1 MASLLLTP
9 EQRQIIGHPGRTLLI
24 GAVAGSGKTTTLAH
38 CVAHRERQ
46 GMPAR
51 DILVLVFTPAAE
63 QVFRQR
69 LAQASA
75 SRHVRVAT
83 YPAYAK
89 SLLDHWQES
98 GAIDGATVYLESP
111 EAVRP
116 YLFEAIELASE
127 APDADPDY
135 SYDLT
140 NLHAEILLNQMS
152 RLKGTLGM
160 RRFDDEPDDEIAE
173 SLDLPRGLVAI
184 CRQYE
189 RMRCLDWGSYA
200 FQSEQ
205 DLVYDALGILSVET
219 GGPELPRHALIVADE
234 WHDANAGHVDLLA
247 HLTTQGTRV
256 IAAGDREQVIHT
268 WNGADPRY
276 MGEAF
281 LARFPGTERLPL
293 TASFRCGATL
303 SAGAAALTG
312 QPFTSSRASDTDV
325 QVTTYASQDS
335 DNGSGGNGNNST
347 GNRGGD
353 GGGNGTGNGAR
364 PGTGDCAL
372 KVLDTLMQLN
382 QASADARWNDCAVLL
397 RDHHQSIE
405 LENTLIEHGVPYQT
419 EGFSSYFHR
428 VEVMM
433 LRGILHIVQGTIAPV
448 TAPAEVR
455 GVLRALGM
463 FAGLRYSEAEWTD
476 AERTIARQPDTLR
489 DFHRGQ
495 LTRSDDGEHAPDAV
509 TRRWRERFAAVCD
522 ALIAER
528 GNWNAGRLLA
538 HAATHLNIADTTRR
552 LFVHQHQADAVSR
565 SIAGFIAYAARTG
578 LDAGQFLAA
587 LDKAQA
593 RSGALKKHAQRLT
606 LSTVRDAKGKE
617 WKHVLLPW
625 LARGEFPD
633 ARAEPGEERRLF
645 YVAITRASDTLT
657 LFTPAGEVH
666 PYVQAMRLV
675 VRPGSAVRVAR
686 AAPAHAVPM
695 QAAPVQAAPVQ
706 AVPRAPTVSP
716 QLAGRVYLD
725 VPYDEKDAAKQLGAQ
740 WDNIQRKWWI
750 TPAMPTRLFQ
760 KWLRP
765 ETGRDA

>member
-9 EQRQIIGHPGRTLLI
+9 EQRQIIGHPGRALLI

-75 SRHVRVAT
+75 SRQVQVAT

-89 SLLDHWQES
+89 SLLDHWQET
-98 GAIDGATVYLESP
+98 GAIDGASVYLESA

-127 APDADPDY
+127 ASDADPDY
-135 SYDLT
+135 RYDLS

-152 RLKGTLGM
+152 RMKGTLAM
-160 RRFDDEPDDEIAE
+160 RRFENEPDDEIAE

-189 RMRCLDWGSYA
+189 RTRCLDYGSFA

-205 DLVYDALGILSVET
+205 DLVYDALGILAVET
-219 GGPELPRHALIVADE
+219 GSPELPRHALIVADE
-234 WHDANAGHVDLLA
+234 WHDANAGHVELLA
-247 HLTTQGTRV
+247 HLTTPGTRI

-276 MGEAF
+276 MGEGF

-312 QPFTSSRASDTDV
+312 QPFTSSRATDTDV
-325 QVTTYASQDS
+325 RVTTYDPQAD
-335 DNGSGGNGNNST
+335 
-347 GNRGGD
+347 GD
-353 GGGNGTGNGAR
+353 GAMK
-364 PGTGDCAL
+364 AL
-372 KVLDTLMQLN
+372 DALMQLN

-578 LDAGQFLAA
+578 LDAGQFLAS

-633 ARAEPGEERRLF
+633 ARAEPCEERRLF
-645 YVAITRASDTLT
+645 YVAITRASDSLT
-657 LFTPAGEVH
+657 LFTPAGEPH
-666 PYVQAMRLV
+666 PYVQAMRLEA
-675 VRPGSAVRVAR
+675 RPASAVRAAR
-686 AAPAHAVPM
+686 AAAAHL
-695 QAAPVQAAPVQ
+695 APVRTAPPPPAA
-706 AVPRAPTVSP
+706 AAAPRAPAVPP
-716 QLAGRVYLD
+716 QLAARVYLD

>member
-9 EQRQIIGHPGRTLLI
+9 EQRQIIGHPGRALLI

-89 SLLDHWQES
+89 SLLDHWQET
-98 GAIDGATVYLESP
+98 GAIDGATSYLASP
-111 EAVRP
+111 EALRGHL
-116 YLFEAIELASE
+116 YDAIELASE

-135 SYDLT
+135 HYDLT
-140 NLHAEILLNQMS
+140 SLHAEILLNQMS
-152 RLKGTLGM
+152 RLKGTLAM
-160 RRFDDEPDDEIAE
+160 RRFDDEPDDELAE

-189 RMRCLDWGSYA
+189 RLRCLDYGSFA

-205 DLVYDALGILSVET
+205 DLVYDVLGILDGNTATVAV
-219 GGPELPRHALIVADE
+219 PRHALIVADE
-234 WHDANAGHVDLLA
+234 WHDANAGHVDLLT
-247 HLTTQGTRV
+247 HLTASGTRI

-268 WNGADPRY
+268 WNGADPRF
-276 MGEAF
+276 MGEGF

-312 QPFTSSRASDTDV
+312 QPFTSSRATDTEV
-325 QVTTYASQDS
+325 RVTPYDPATS
-335 DNGSGGNGNNST
+335 
-347 GNRGGD
+347 
-353 GGGNGTGNGAR
+353 
-364 PGTGDCAL
+364 GDCAQR
-372 KVLDTLMQLN
+372 VLDTLMRLN
-382 QASADARWNDCAVLL
+382 QASADARWSDCAVLL

-419 EGFSSYFHR
+419 EGFASYFHR
-428 VEVMM
+428 VEILM

-448 TAPAEVR
+448 TNLPEIR
-455 GVLRALGM
+455 GILRALGL
-463 FAGLRYSEAEWTD
+463 FAGLRYSDAAWTD
-476 AERTIARQPDTLR
+476 AERTIANQPDTLR

-495 LTRSDDGEHAPDAV
+495 LTRSDDGEQAPDAA
-509 TRRWRERFAAVCD
+509 TRRWRERFAVVSD

-528 GNWNAGRLLA
+528 NSWNAGRLLTY
-538 HAATHLNIADTTRR
+538 AASHLNIADTTRR

-593 RSGALKKHAQRLT
+593 RSGALKKHTQRLT

-645 YVAITRASDTLT
+645 YVAITRASDKLM
-657 LFTPAGEVH
+657 LFTPTGELH
-666 PYVQAMRLV
+666 PYVQAMRLSV
-675 VRPGSAVRVAR
+675 APVASSKASQSMSAVVSTAASASTMGSTRASAAAIPQSADLALTAR
-686 AAPAHAVPM
+686 RAPATPAV
-695 QAAPVQAAPVQ
+695 QT
-706 AVPRAPTVSP
+706 PRAPTVSP
-716 QLAGRVYLD
+716 QLANRVYLD
-725 VPYDEKDAAKQLGAQ
+725 VPYEEKDAAKQLGAQ
-740 WDNIQRKWWI
+740 WDTIQRKWWI
-750 TPAMPTRLFQ
+750 TPAMPTRLFR
-760 KWLRP
+760 KWLRAEQTP
-765 ETGRDA
+765 DA

>member
-9 EQRQIIGHPGRTLLI
+9 EQRQIIGHPGRALLI

-75 SRHVRVAT
+75 SRQVQVAT

-89 SLLDHWQES
+89 SLLDHWQET
-98 GAIDGATVYLESP
+98 GAIDGASVYLESA

-135 SYDLT
+135 SYDLS

-152 RLKGTLGM
+152 RMKGTLAM
-160 RRFDDEPDDEIAE
+160 RRFEDEPDDEIAE

-184 CRQYE
+184 CRHYE
-189 RMRCLDWGSYA
+189 RTRCLDYGSFA

-205 DLVYDALGILSVET
+205 DLVYDALGILAVET
-219 GGPELPRHALIVADE
+219 GSPELPRHALIVADE

-247 HLTTQGTRV
+247 HLTTPGTRI

-276 MGEAF
+276 MGEGF

-312 QPFTSSRASDTDV
+312 QPFTSSRATDTDV
-325 QVTTYASQDS
+325 RVTTYDPQAD
-335 DNGSGGNGNNST
+335 
-347 GNRGGD
+347 GD
-353 GGGNGTGNGAR
+353 GAMK
-364 PGTGDCAL
+364 AL
-372 KVLDTLMQLN
+372 DALMQLN

-495 LTRSDDGEHAPDAV
+495 LTRSDDGEYAPDAV

-578 LDAGQFLAA
+578 LDAGQFLAS

-645 YVAITRASDTLT
+645 YVAITRASDSLT
-657 LFTPAGEVH
+657 LFTPAGEAH
-666 PYVQAMRLV
+666 PYVQAMRLEA
-675 VRPGSAVRVAR
+675 RPASAVRAARTAAAHAAPMR
-686 AAPAHAVPM
+686 AAPPPP
-695 QAAPVQAAPVQ
+695 AAAAT
-706 AVPRAPTVSP
+706 PRAPTVPP
-716 QLAGRVYLD
+716 QLAARVYLD

>member
-9 EQRQIIGHPGRTLLI
+9 EQRQIIGHPGRALLI

-75 SRHVRVAT
+75 SRQVQVAT

-89 SLLDHWQES
+89 SLLDHWQET
-98 GAIDGATVYLESP
+98 GAIDGASVYLESA

-135 SYDLT
+135 SYDLS
-140 NLHAEILLNQMS
+140 NLHAEILMNQMS
-152 RLKGTLGM
+152 RMKGTLAM
-160 RRFDDEPDDEIAE
+160 RRFEDEPDDEIAE

-184 CRQYE
+184 CRHYE
-189 RMRCLDWGSYA
+189 RTRCLDYGSFA

-205 DLVYDALGILSVET
+205 DLVYDALGILAVET
-219 GGPELPRHALIVADE
+219 GSPELPRHALIVADE

-247 HLTTQGTRV
+247 HLTTPGTRI

-276 MGEAF
+276 MGEGF

-312 QPFTSSRASDTDV
+312 QPFTSSRATDTDV
-325 QVTTYASQDS
+325 RVTTYDPQAD
-335 DNGSGGNGNNST
+335 
-347 GNRGGD
+347 GD
-353 GGGNGTGNGAR
+353 GAMK
-364 PGTGDCAL
+364 AL
-372 KVLDTLMQLN
+372 DALMQLN

-495 LTRSDDGEHAPDAV
+495 LTRSDDGEYAPDAV

-565 SIAGFIAYAARTG
+565 SIAGFIAYAVRTG
-578 LDAGQFLAA
+578 LDAGQFLAS

-645 YVAITRASDTLT
+645 YVAITRASDSLT
-657 LFTPAGEVH
+657 LFTPAGEAH
-666 PYVQAMRLV
+666 PYVQGMRLEA
-675 VRPGSAVRVAR
+675 RPASAVRAARTAAAHAAPMR
-686 AAPAHAVPM
+686 AAPPPP
-695 QAAPVQAAPVQ
+695 AAAAT
-706 AVPRAPTVSP
+706 PRAPTVPP
-716 QLAGRVYLD
+716 QLAARVYLD

>member
-9 EQRQIIGHPGRTLLI
+9 EQRQIIGHPGRALLI

-69 LAQASA
+69 LSQASA

-89 SLLDHWQES
+89 SLLDHWQEA
-98 GAIDGATVYLESP
+98 GAIDGATVYLESA
-111 EAVRP
+111 EALRP

-135 SYDLT
+135 RYDLT

-152 RLKGTLGM
+152 RLKGTLAM
-160 RRFDDEPDDEIAE
+160 RRFDDESDDDIAE

-189 RMRCLDWGSYA
+189 RMRCLDWGSLA

-205 DLVYDALGILSVET
+205 DLVYDALGILSVEA
-219 GGPELPRHALIVADE
+219 GAPELPRHALIVADE

-312 QPFTSSRASDTDV
+312 QPFTSSRATDTDI
-325 QVTTYASQDS
+325 QVTTYTVQGD
-335 DNGSGGNGNNST
+335 DGSSH
-347 GNRGGD
+347 
-353 GGGNGTGNGAR
+353 A
-364 PGTGDCAL
+364 TGDCAL
-372 KVLDTLMQLN
+372 EVLDTLMQLN

-405 LENTLIEHGVPYQT
+405 LENMLIEHGVPYQT
-419 EGFSSYFHR
+419 EGFSSYFDR
-428 VEVMM
+428 VEVRM

-448 TAPAEVR
+448 TALADVR

-463 FAGLRYSEAEWTD
+463 FAGLRYSEAEWVD

-509 TRRWRERFAAVCD
+509 TRRWRERFATVCD

-528 GNWNAGRLLA
+528 ANWNAGRLLA
-538 HAATHLNIADTTRR
+538 HAAAHLNIADTTRR

-565 SIAGFIAYAARTG
+565 SIAGFITYAARTG
-578 LDAGQFLAA
+578 LDAGQFLAS

-593 RSGALKKHAQRLT
+593 RSSALKKHAQRLT

-633 ARAEPGEERRLF
+633 ARAESGEERRLF

-657 LFTPAGEVH
+657 LFTLAGETH
-666 PYVQAMRLV
+666 PYVHAMRLAA
-675 VRPGSAVRVAR
+675 RPASAVRTG
-686 AAPAHAVPM
+686 
-695 QAAPVQAAPVQ
+695 QAASVRTPLRTRPLPPSSPAAATPH
-706 AVPRAPTVSP
+706 PPTVSP

-725 VPYDEKDAAKQLGAQ
+725 VPYEEKDAAKQLGAQ

-760 KWLRP
+760 KWLRT